1 MFSTAYK
8 LVNSNSDD
16 DFKPVVATSTN
27 KAGTACTVKACQA
40 PTAQGGCVIM

>member
-16 DFKPVVATSTN
+16 FKPVATTGTN
-27 KAGTACTVKACQA
+27 KAGTACTVKACRA
-40 PTAQGGCVIM
+40 PAAQGGCVIM